1 MNAKLE
7 AVLNKDS
14 AMNNKTYADLIK
26 DHDYGWEIEP
36 NLDELLLDYDGMIT
50 EAYNYNRF
58 GPIVKGDI
66 IMANNGVSERAA
78 GLDILTPHRVF
89 IIEDVTGEPGH
100 RIFKG
105 YLISSRIEK
114 ANYNNKKF
122 PNNIYIDNY
131 ASILA
136 KGPRYNTKN
145 LINLSDL
152 YVIKEEEIDEHSS
165 LWKGHA
171 TQEFIEFI
179 DNTVNKIKNG
189 QDTANIY
196 WLREEK

>member
-1 MNAKLE
+1 MNVKPESA
-7 AVLNKDS
+7 LNRSDT
-14 AMNNKTYADLIK
+14 MNNKTYADLIK

-89 IIEDVTGEPGH
+89 IIEDATGEPGH

-122 PNNIYIDNY
+122 PNNIYINNY

-179 DNTVNKIKNG
+179 DSTVNKIKNG
-189 QDTANIY
+189 QDTSNIY
-196 WLREEK
+196 WLQEEE

>member
-66 IMANNGVSERAA
+66 IMANNGVSECAA
-78 GLDILTPHRVF
+78 GLEILTPHRVF
-89 IIEDVTGEPGH
+89 IIEDATGEPGH
-100 RIFKG
+100 RIFNG

-122 PNNIYIDNY
+122 PNNIYINNY

-136 KGPRYNTKN
+136 KGLRYNTKN

-152 YVIKEEEIDEHSS
+152 YVIKEEEIDKHSS

-189 QDTANIY
+189 QDTSNIY
-196 WLREEK
+196 WLQEEK

>member
-1 MNAKLE
+1 MNAKPE
-7 AVLNKDS
+7 NVLNRSDT
-14 AMNNKTYADLIK
+14 MNNKTYADLIK

-36 NLDELLLDYDGMIT
+36 NLDELLLDYDGMIA

-66 IMANNGVSERAA
+66 IMANNWVYECTTGI
-78 GLDILTPHRVF
+78 DILTPHRVF

-100 RIFKG
+100 RIFKS
-105 YLISSRIEK
+105 YLISSRVEK

-122 PNNIYIDNY
+122 PNNIYINNY

-136 KGPRYNTKN
+136 KGPRYDTKN

-152 YVIKEEEIDEHSS
+152 YIIKEEEIDEHSF

-179 DNTVNKIKNG
+179 DSTVNKIKNG

-196 WLREEK
+196 WLHEEK

>member
-7 AVLNKDS
+7 NVLAKDS
-14 AMNNKTYADLIK
+14 VINNKTYADLIK

-36 NLDELLLDYDGMIT
+36 NLDDLLLDYDGMLT
-50 EAYNYNRF
+50 EVYNYNRF
-58 GPIVKGDI
+58 GPIIKGDI
-66 IMANNGVSERAA
+66 IMANNGVSERAV

-89 IIEDVTGEPGH
+89 IIENAIGEPGH

-131 ASILA
+131 ASIIA
-136 KGPRYNTKN
+136 KGPCYNTKN

-171 TQEFIEFI
+171 TQEFIDFI
-179 DNTVNKIKNG
+179 DDTVNKIKNG
-189 QDTANIY
+189 QDTTNIY
-196 WLREEK
+196 WLGKEK

>member
-7 AVLNKDS
+7 NALTKDNTINK
-14 AMNNKTYADLIK
+14 KTYADLIK

-50 EAYNYNRF
+50 EVYNYNRF
-58 GPIVKGDI
+58 GPIIKGDI
-66 IMANNGVSERAA
+66 IMANNGVSERAT
-78 GLDILTPHRVF
+78 GMDILTPHRVF
-89 IIEDVTGEPGH
+89 IIEDATGEPGH

-105 YLISSRIEK
+105 YLLSSRIEK

-136 KGPRYNTKN
+136 KGPCYNTKSF
-145 LINLSDL
+145 INLSDL
-152 YVIKEEEIDEHSS
+152 YTIKEEEIDEHSS

-179 DNTVNKIKNG
+179 DDAVNKIKNG
-189 QDTANIY
+189 QNAANIY
-196 WLREEK
+196 WLCEEE